1 MASTSEDRLAAQLS
15 PASYIRGQ
23 PRADN
28 ILSSLNYLPL
38 VEFLIELWAVSGS
51 GRGHEE
57 NS

>member
-38 VEFLIELWAVSGS
+38 VEFLIELWAVSG
-51 GRGHEE
+51 RGHEE